1 MMKNIIRLYLIGA
14 AVFMA
19 GCTDLD
25 EIYYSEIAQNT
36 YFSTKDNIYA
46 ALARPYT
53 KWRGT
58 HEFAPW
64 MMQECVADEFCV
76 TQKGVDYEGGG
87 QYRQYHWHTWT
98 PDHGWLYTTY
108 FQMGEGISYALAM
121 IDELSALDYPSFG
134 LTEHDKADHILQLK
148 MLVAYS
154 YMRSLD
160 FFGGMPIYRKYTLDE
175 VPRSTAQETFDYIE
189 ELLLEGI
196 APESSLKK
204 KTLGD
209 KEEGWV
215 NQGIVATCLARLYF
229 NAQVYIGKDMFDECA
244 TLCEDIIEGKYG
256 QYGLEETW
264 NAPFGF
270 DNDFSKEV
278 IWSCS
283 SQYSMNQISWD
294 YERFNHYNA
303 KSYYDVDGMGST
315 NGAHLQPSLAPD
327 GTPYEFNIGTPFA
340 RFDDADL
347 RKKGYLY
354 LGNKQYEGMFLYGK
368 QERTTSDDRVVQC
381 MGAREYTG
389 EVITFVDQVAQ
400 FKKLGT
406 EYSSASE
413 LPSNITTGEE
423 NSGVRLVKRPV
434 PDRTS
439 LDLRYNPD
447 YVIMRLAEV
456 YYMLAECKYRA
467 GDKDG
472 AAELINQ
479 VRRRNFEG
487 GNDPEPCTAANLDK
501 YRFLEEWMLEFIGEG
516 RRRTDLRRWNAYTTE
531 RWWDHE
537 PSEHYRE
544 LFPIPQLSISS
555 SNVELKQNPGYG
567 GNEMSAADAGLFEV
581 PDIE

>member
-1 MMKNIIRLYLIGA
+1 MKNILKLYLLACCGC
-14 AVFMA
+14 FFA
-19 GCTDLD
+19 GCTNLD

-58 HEFAPW
+58 HEFNPW

-76 TQKGVDYEGGG
+76 TQKGADYESGGV
-87 QYRQYHWHTWT
+87 YRQFHWHTWT
-98 PDHGWLYTTY
+98 PEHSNIYNVY

-148 MLVAYS
+148 MLVGYS
-154 YMRSLD
+154 YMRALD
-160 FFGGMPIYRKYTLDE
+160 FFGGMPLYREYTLDE
-175 VPRSTAQETFDYIE
+175 VPRSTARETFDYIE
-189 ELLLEGI
+189 ALFLEGI

-204 KTLGD
+204 NNLGEQ
-209 KEEGWV
+209 EEGWV

-229 NAQVYIGKDMFDECA
+229 NAQVYIGEDRFDECA
-244 TLCEDIIEGKYG
+244 QLCEDILDGKYG
-256 QYGLEETW
+256 QYELEETW

-278 IWSCS
+278 IWSCA
-283 SQYSMNQISWD
+283 SQYSMNQIGWD

-303 KSYYDVDGMGST
+303 KDYYDVDGMGST

-327 GTPYEFNIGTPFA
+327 GTPYTFNIGTPFA
-340 RFDDADL
+340 RFNDADL
-347 RKKGYLY
+347 RKKGYIY
-354 LGNKQYEGMFLYGK
+354 LGK
-368 QERTTSDDRVVQC
+368 
-381 MGAREYTG
+381 
-389 EVITFVDQVAQ
+389 
-400 FKKLGT
+400 
-406 EYSSASE
+406 
-413 LPSNITTGEE
+413 SNITTGEE

-434 PDRTS
+434 PERTG

-447 YVIMRLAEV
+447 YVVIRLAEI
-456 YYMLAECKYRA
+456 YYMLAECKYRS
-467 GDKDG
+467 GDKGG
-472 AAELINQ
+472 AASLINE

-487 GNDPEPCTAANLDK
+487 NDDPDPCTEANLDK
-501 YRFLEEWMLEFIGEG
+501 YRFLQEWMLEFLGEG

-531 RWWDHE
+531 RWWNHE
-537 PSEHYRE
+537 PSDHYRE
-544 LFPIPQLSISS
+544 LFPIPQLSISA

-567 GNEMSAADAGLFEV
+567 GNEMSAEDAGLFNV